1 MSFDIYFFSASFC
14 RNDENQF
21 RVCVPSGNRTN
32 AHPRLASR
40 FITIP
45 FQEIHNKRSFI
56 FFDDERMAA
65 AKPIYIYFFYFFFPF
80 SFIYLFCSR
89 VQCAAYRR
97 ILGFHIFEITVFA
110 RVLPR
115 VIIVSPRKKN
125 PLESEA
131 KTRVFICW
139 YFPGNRLNR
148 LVCVISGRG
157 PGNHTYRYKSNIFLL
172 HPNKKHW
179 SRRSRTAANPRTARR
194 PV

>member
-1 MSFDIYFFSASFC
+1 MRKYSWLQATRTSPWEPRSDRSLIYFSAARRVFFFFTLVSFDIYFFSASFC

-115 VIIVSPRKKN
+115 VIIVSPRKKT
-125 PLESEA
+125 PW
-131 KTRVFICW
+131 RVKQKLGFLSADT
-139 YFPGNRLNR
+139 FPGIGLT
-148 LVCVISGRG
+148 VSSV
-157 PGNHTYRYKSNIFLL
+157 
-172 HPNKKHW
+172 
-179 SRRSRTAANPRTARR
+179 
-194 PV
+194 